1 MIIDSLKPRFQALLR
16 PIVQTLAN
24 KGITPNLVTMLAMI
38 LSIFVGAIIAL
49 THGARWILLFVPLFM
64 FLRMALNAIDGLLAK
79 EHDMKTKRG
88 AMFNEMSDVIADVAL
103 FLPFALI
110 VGINPIY
117 VVLFTVMGV
126 FSEMAGVVAQTLNE
140 KRRYDGPMGK
150 SDRVFVVGFI
160 ALLLGIGVEA
170 GLWVDIMFG
179 VATILGI
186 VATYN
191 RAMRGSRND

>member
-1 MIIDSLKPRFQALLR
+1 MTIYDLKPKFQALLR

-24 KGITPNLVTMLAMI
+24 RGITPNQVTMFAML
-38 LSIFVGAIIAL
+38 LSILVGAIIAL
-49 THGARWILLFVPLFM
+49 THGVKWILLFVPFFM

-79 EHDMKTKRG
+79 EHNMKTKRG

-117 VVLFTVMGV
+117 VVLFTIVGV
-126 FSEMAGVVAQTLNE
+126 FSEMAGVVAQTLNGE
-140 KRRYDGPMGK
+140 RRYDGPMGK

-160 ALLLGIGVEA
+160 ALLLGFGVEA
-170 GLWVDIMFG
+170 GLWVDVLFMVGTLLG
-179 VATILGI
+179 VL
-186 VATYN
+186 ATYN
-191 RAMRGSRND
+191 RAMKGSS